1 MQIGA
6 RLMGV
11 LFNKDEVRTDCTENS
26 IKENHIAREE
36 QANSIT
42 QAQLDR
48 AQSIQQQKVI
58 HIIKIALF
66 TIVPFSLVM
75 IMLVYFLHMVLPD
88 TWRWLTKNEL
98 MELKDIAMPI
108 IVGVVSTFICNYLF
122 KK

>member
-1 MQIGA
+1 
-6 RLMGV
+6 MGV